1 MTMAESQSSKRP
13 RAAEPT
19 VEDVLYFGRLIME
32 KDPFKDRAPHEEDRS
47 FRALFGCAPNVVLT
61 LWDKLVAF
69 DLTPEGGAMK
79 HLLWALMYAKQ
90 YGKWK
95 TMRQL
100 TSTDPK
106 TLRNWIYKFFDAIAL
121 LEPFIVSSS
130 ILLKFE

>member
-1 MTMAESQSSKRP
+1 
-13 RAAEPT
+13 
-19 VEDVLYFGRLIME
+19 VLYFGRLIME
-32 KDPFKDRAPHEEDRS
+32 KDPFKDKAPQEEVRS

-69 DLTPEGGAMK
+69 DLIPEGGAMK
-79 HLLWALMYAKQ
+79 HLLWALTYAKQ
-90 YGKWK
+90 YGKWR

-106 TLRNWIYKFFDAIAL
+106 TLRNWIYKFFDAIAM

-130 ILLKFE
+130 MMLNI